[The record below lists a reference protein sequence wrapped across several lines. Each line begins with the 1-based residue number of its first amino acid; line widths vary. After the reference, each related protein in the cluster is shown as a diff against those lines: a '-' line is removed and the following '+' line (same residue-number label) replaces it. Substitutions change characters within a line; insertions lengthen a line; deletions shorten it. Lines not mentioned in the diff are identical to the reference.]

1 MASYIFKPPTVDEAP
16 VGVGPLF
23 SRFKVTNGVSVIKVS
38 GVYSTVRTLDSDL
51 IPTYQEFY
59 QGGGNYTVGDTVRLA
74 LIAGG
79 IGVTSANFTLI

>member
-16 VGVGPLF
+16 AGDGPLF
-23 SRFKVTNGVSVIKVS
+23 SRFKLTRGVSVVNVA
-38 GVYSTVRTLDSDL
+38 GVYSQVRTLDSDL

-59 QGGGNYTVGDTVRLA
+59 QGGGNYTVTDAVRTA

-79 IGVTSANFTLI
+79 VGVTSANFTLI